1 MAGFRRR
8 RPATTELDDDALPEL
23 NAAEWMHHAQSVA
36 DTSFWSVA
44 RRLPSIVREAL
55 ALGWQASPRDTVATV
70 ALNLAAG
77 VLTTLG
83 LLAASSVLTE
93 LFAGGP
99 TPDRVRAALPA
110 LLWTGA
116 AITLRGALTVVAGWA
131 QARLTPQIDYQAQ
144 LQMFRTTASVRLEA
158 FDDADFAQEL
168 DRVQFRGM
176 REASQV
182 VDSTIDLLTGLVGV
196 AATAVAVT
204 VIEPVLLPCLLLAAL
219 PTAVTAIRVVRRHYL
234 AQLAWVTRH
243 RRMWLLGHL
252 MAQRMAA
259 AEIRIYQLRDYL
271 VGQFQRIMRI
281 DTRDQLRLVRS
292 QTVTR
297 AVGSVVSG
305 IAGVALYAALA
316 GLLLAGAVPLA
327 AAVTALLALQLART
341 SLNTAIHAT
350 NGLYE
355 NALYYGDFRA
365 FLDRAAR
372 YLVAKG
378 GGSVAGFDEIRLD
391 RVGLRYPGTEAPAVE
406 DVSLTLR
413 RGEVVALVGENGSGK
428 STVAKLLAGL
438 YAPTTGT
445 ITWDGVDTATLDPE
459 ALGAQ
464 VAVVAQE
471 WWKFPFTAGENIAI
485 GRTGRSATGGPTIE
499 ESARAASAH
508 QMILDLPR
516 GYDTLLDR
524 EFKEGQDLSG
534 GQWQRLVSARGFF
547 RDAPLLI
554 CDEPSAALDARAEH
568 ALFAQLRRR
577 PDRTVV
583 LITHRLANVRHADR
597 IYVMQRGAVV
607 QEGDHATLMA
617 QGGLYREL
625 FDLQASGYLPDP
637 ESSAV

>member
-1 MAGFRRR
+1 MRPVAGLRRR
-8 RPATTELDDDALPEL
+8 RPATTEPDAG
-23 NAAEWMHHAQSVA
+23 
-36 DTSFWSVA
+36 
-44 RRLPSIVREAL
+44 LPSIVGEAL
-55 ALGWQASPRDTVATV
+55 TLGWQASPRDTVATV

-219 PTAVTAIRVVRRHYL
+219 PTAVTAIRVVRRH
-234 AQLAWVTRH
+234 QLAWVTRH

-327 AAVTALLALQLART
+327 AAVTALFALELAR
-341 SLNTAIHAT
+341 
-350 NGLYE
+350 
-355 NALYYGDFRA
+355 
-365 FLDRAAR
+365 
-372 YLVAKG
+372 
-378 GGSVAGFDEIRLD
+378 
-391 RVGLRYPGTEAPAVE
+391 
-406 DVSLTLR
+406 
-413 RGEVVALVGENGSGK
+413 
-428 STVAKLLAGL
+428 
-438 YAPTTGT
+438 
-445 ITWDGVDTATLDPE
+445 
-459 ALGAQ
+459 
-464 VAVVAQE
+464 
-471 WWKFPFTAGENIAI
+471 
-485 GRTGRSATGGPTIE
+485 
-499 ESARAASAH
+499 
-508 QMILDLPR
+508 
-516 GYDTLLDR
+516 
-524 EFKEGQDLSG
+524 
-534 GQWQRLVSARGFF
+534 
-547 RDAPLLI
+547 
-554 CDEPSAALDARAEH
+554 
-568 ALFAQLRRR
+568 RRR
-577 PDRTVV
+577 PSTTYPSPCAGVKLSPWSERTAPASRPWPSCSPVC
-583 LITHRLANVRHADR
+583 TPQPLAPSPGTAWTPPPWIRR
-597 IYVMQRGAVV
+597 S
-607 QEGDHATLMA
+607 
-617 QGGLYREL
+617 
-625 FDLQASGYLPDP
+625 FP
-637 ESSAV
+637 